1 MGGLSKFIVHCQHSS
16 QPRFSFGLLAQTAHS
31 AHQHATLGSLAE
43 SIIIDT
49 LGFPQHSW
57 RWRYLVKLATSLI
70 HAVHSS
76 QPSWIRPLTLLEHA
90 GCSLEYP
97 TMGAVAVLGQRCQLW
112 IAWWRIWWVDVYLW
126 DLNTKLESKSKSRIH
141 LALV

>member
-1 MGGLSKFIVHCQHSS
+1 MGRLSKFIIHCQHSS

-31 AHQHATLGSLAE
+31 AYQHATLGRLTE
-43 SIIIDT
+43 PIIIDT
-49 LGFPQHSW
+49 LGFPQHLW
-57 RWRYLVKLATSLI
+57 RWRSLVKLATI
-70 HAVHSS
+70 HTVHSS

-97 TMGAVAVLGQRCQLW
+97 AMGAVAVLGQRCQLW
-112 IAWWRIWWVDVYLW
+112 IAWWRVWWVDVYLW
-126 DLNTKLESKSKSRIH
+126 HLRTKLESKSKSQIH

>member
-1 MGGLSKFIVHCQHSS
+1 MGRLPKFTIQCQHSS

-31 AHQHATLGSLAE
+31 AHQHATLGRLTE

-49 LGFPQHSW
+49 LGFSQHSW
-57 RWRYLVKLATSLI
+57 RWRYLVKLTTSLI

-97 TMGAVAVLGQRCQLW
+97 TMGAVAVLGQRCHLW
-112 IAWWRIWWVDVYLW
+112 IAWWRVWWVDVYLW
-126 DLNTKLESKSKSRIH
+126 HLNTKLESKSKSRIH